1 MHKKADARLHFR
13 MLLLSS
19 PSPFCELNMVQTVG
33 AMDKAPGARKSRA
46 PADQARQRAQAAK
59 SAGGAATISE
69 AERFTQGGPAPRLPP
84 LPLPRRL
91 RLCRALQMPATV
103 RWQPPPSV
111 TDDADDAFAAKAVLV
126 AAAAAAPVVN
136 DAVAASCLRA
146 SSRSWINY
154 TPKHDDPGASSEV

>member
-1 MHKKADARLHFR
+1 MPK
-13 MLLLSS
+13 
-19 PSPFCELNMVQTVG
+19 TVG
-33 AMDKAPGARKSRA
+33 AKDKNPGARKSRA
-46 PADQARQRAQAAK
+46 AADQARQRTQAAK
-59 SAGGAATISE
+59 SVGGSE
-69 AERFTQGGPAPRLPP
+69 IRGAFTRGVLHPRLPP

>member
-1 MHKKADARLHFR
+1 MIGKAITKKARLHFR

-69 AERFTQGGPAPRLPP
+69 AERFTQGGPAPPGL
-84 LPLPRRL
+84 
-91 RLCRALQMPATV
+91 APAPAPETI
-103 RWQPPPSV
+103 
-111 TDDADDAFAAKAVLV
+111 
-126 AAAAAAPVVN
+126 APVSGSS
-136 DAVAASCLRA
+136 DAGDGEVAASAFGDR
-146 SSRSWINY
+146 
-154 TPKHDDPGASSEV
+154 